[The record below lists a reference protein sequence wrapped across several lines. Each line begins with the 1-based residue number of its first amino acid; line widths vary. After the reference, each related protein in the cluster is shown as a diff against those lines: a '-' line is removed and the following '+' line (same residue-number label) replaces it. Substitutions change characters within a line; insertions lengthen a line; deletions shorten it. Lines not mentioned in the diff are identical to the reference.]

1 MNVRELISPIV
12 HYTYLGLHITLHH
25 RAAGLMGGQHKHLG
39 NLHMGRSAYG
49 VEAHIGDV
57 VARQGLNA
65 VVNMTGALFVTME
78 SDVGEIG
85 FHQARLHIGNANATV
100 GHINTQ
106 AIANGF
112 TAALVAQYTFP
123 PA

>member
-1 MNVRELISPIV
+1 
-12 HYTYLGLHITLHH
+12 
-25 RAAGLMGGQHKHLG
+25 MGGQHKHLG

-85 FHQARLHIGNANATV
+85 STCTV
-100 GHINTQ
+100 ENPIIQPCGS
-106 AIANGF
+106 
-112 TAALVAQYTFP
+112 
-123 PA
+123 